1 MLRIFILGLIVP
13 WVSGGQTALAQQDER
28 EAVLAAE
35 RRTVELSRDSGLT
48 KALLQSIHPS
58 AALLWP
64 GAPAVVGGEDIRRL
78 LTRLESDS
86 LFFTWQPLEVELAR
100 DSSLAVSWGVAVAAA
115 RYDPRSTELGRYI
128 SVWRRDSS
136 RWTIAALVFT
146 GIREL
151 PAAALPADLPR
162 ALPALKP
169 AGLARPFAEAD
180 VAFARLAG
188 DSGAS
193 IAFKRWAAPNAVMF
207 SGRGLLIR
215 GPEEIERAVAGPAAW
230 QWHPVAGGA
239 ARSGDMGWTV
249 GQAVIAAKAAKP
261 SYSKYLTVWIR
272 SADGTVRF
280 LADGGNA
287 RPAASN

>member
-1 MLRIFILGLIVP
+1 MLGTFTFGLIVA
-13 WVSGGQTALAQQDER
+13 WVSGGQSALAQDER

-35 RRTVELSRDSGLT
+35 RRTVEMSRDSGLT

-64 GAPAVVGGEDIRRL
+64 GAPPVVGGDDMRRL
-78 LTRLESDS
+78 LTRIECDS

-100 DSSLAVSWGVAVAAA
+100 DSSLAVSWGVAVAGA

-128 SVWRRDSS
+128 GVWRRHGS

-146 GIREL
+146 GIRAL
-151 PAAALPADLPR
+151 AAPSLPADLPR

-180 VAFARLAG
+180 LAFARLAG
-188 DSGAS
+188 DSGAG

-215 GPEEIERAVAGPAAW
+215 GPEAIERAVAGPAAW
-230 QWHPVAGGA
+230 RWYPVAAGA
-239 ARSGDMGWTV
+239 SQSGDMGWTV
-249 GQAVIAAKAAKP
+249 GQAVIAAKGEQAT
-261 SYSKYLTVWIR
+261 YSKYLTVWTRR
-272 SADGTVRF
+272 SDGAVRF
-280 LADGGNA
+280 LTDGGNA
-287 RPAASN
+287 RPAATN